1 MLGSK
6 VARAFAALAV
16 VLAATGCTGSNA
28 SSESGGYLKIGSLG
42 GIESP
47 NPMLGDS
54 GDARTAYGYIYPK
67 LTQDDESGSSVVG
80 DFATTWETEDKGKT
94 WTFHTVPDAQWS
106 DGEPMT
112 ARDAA
117 WWFSTLIQFKN
128 GPTAIPAYSMGNM
141 EKAVATDDETLTV
154 TYESPDMQAP
164 SRLATIPILP
174 QHIWEPEVGEDGAG
188 LKTFDNVPTVAG
200 GPFVMTKWVKDDIAL
215 FERNP
220 NYYGSQPTIERFG
233 VKAFANEDALVQA
246 MKTRAIDTARI
257 NASSIPAFAE
267 DSSIKV
273 VQEPGLRMDWM
284 VLNTNE
290 DKTDKPELSD
300 PTLGKALSHSIDRE
314 QFVDIV
320 FGGAAQAGSTYISPA
335 MGPYNAASG
344 VEPDAHDT
352 ELANVLL
359 DEAGYERGADG
370 VRIANGHE
378 MAYTVLAISTNNPQL
393 SRQSELLEQ
402 AAEKIGIKLVVKPM
416 DIGAWASAMAGPD
429 EKWLDWDIALFAP
442 EAAGGDPGYFTPQF
456 LCSNFV
462 SDGGLN
468 FSSFCDE
475 RFDKLNEQQAAEP
488 DEDARSEALAQM
500 QTLVHDAYPVIVL
513 AYRDMVEAWHGSW
526 EDYVPTAA
534 GSYNERSK
542 WTLINVH

>member
-1 MLGSK
+1 MIRSK
-6 VARAFAALAV
+6 VVSAFAALAV
-16 VLAATGCTGSNA
+16 VLSASGCTGSSA
-28 SSESGGYLKIGSLG
+28 STESGDYLKIGSLG

-54 GDARTAYGYIYPK
+54 GDARAAYGYIYPK
-67 LTQDDESGSSVVG
+67 LTQDGESGSGIAG
-80 DFATTWETEDKGKT
+80 DFATSWETKDDGRT
-94 WTFHTVPDAQWS
+94 WVFHTLPDAHWS

-117 WWFSTLIQFKN
+117 WWFSTLIRFKN
-128 GPTAIPAYSMGNM
+128 GPTAVPAYSMGNM
-141 EKAVATDDETLTV
+141 EKAVATDDETLVV
-154 TYESPDMQAP
+154 TYESRDMQVP
-164 SRLATIPILP
+164 SRLTTIPILP
-174 QHIWEPEVGEDGAG
+174 QHVWEPAVGKDGAG

-220 NYYGSQPTIERFG
+220 SYYGPKPKIERFG

-246 MKTRAIDTARI
+246 VKSRAVDTARI
-257 NASSIPAFAE
+257 NSSSIPAFAH
-267 DSSIKV
+267 DSSVEV

-290 DKTDKPELSD
+290 KKTDHPELSE
-300 PTLGKALSHSIDRE
+300 PTVGEALSHSIDRE

-335 MGPYNAASG
+335 MGPYNDASG
-344 VEPDAHDT
+344 VKPDAYDP
-352 ELANVLL
+352 ELANALL
-359 DEAGYERGADG
+359 DDAGYERGPDG
-370 VRIANGHE
+370 VRTANGHD
-378 MAYTVLAISTNNPQL
+378 MTYTVLAISSNNPQL
-393 SRQSELLEQ
+393 SRQSELLAQ
-402 AAEKIGIKLVVKPM
+402 AAEKVGIELTVKPM

-429 EKWLDWDIALFAP
+429 EKWLDWDIALYAP

-462 SDGGLN
+462 AEGGLN
-468 FSSFCDE
+468 FSSYCDK
-475 RFDKLNEQQAAEP
+475 RFDELNEEQAAET
-488 DEDARSEALAQM
+488 DEDARIETLARM
-500 QTLVHDAYPVIVL
+500 QTLVHGAYPVIVL
-513 AYRDMVEAWHGSW
+513 DYRDMVEVWNDSW
-526 EDYVPTAA
+526 EGYIPTAA

-542 WTLINVH
+542 WTLLNVH